1 MKTPMLYGIC
11 ILAATTTLSGCAHF
25 KKLRPATPQEQL
37 LSRDVSKVS
46 IASLVKAKVCCEN
59 FSKVTYQP
67 FQNGSYLIDQ
77 ASPVMPF
84 SDGQSYLAAF
94 KLPEKLSKESYTL
107 SSATGKTAFPVEA
120 MLLDEQF
127 NFVRNI
133 DTSRFLQ
140 TTEPTSKQ
148 LNLQAPLHLS
158 SKEKYLVVYANRQY
172 LGTSL
177 PLDLPT
183 DKVSELP
190 YAAWGVINI
199 QPELKSADPSTVTTT
214 DTLIA
219 AQPVI
224 SKQTQAYYRTAI
236 RSEVAKKHLK
246 QAKQLVKEA
255 QLLGYAA
262 VETIYQKALKKKK
275 KK

>member
-25 KKLRPATPQEQL
+25 KKLRPATPKEQL

-67 FQNGSYLIDQ
+67 FQSGSYLIDQ

-94 KLPEKLSKESYTL
+94 KLPEKPSKETYTL
-107 SSATGKTAFPVEA
+107 SSTTGKTAFPVEV

-127 NFVRNI
+127 NFVRNL

-140 TTEPTSKQ
+140 TTEPSSKQ

-199 QPELKSADPSTVTTT
+199 QPEQMTEEQATST
-214 DTLIA
+214 DTSVLND
-219 AQPVI
+219 QPVI
-224 SKQTQAYYRTAI
+224 SKQTKAYYRTAI

-255 QLLGYAA
+255 QLLGYVEA
-262 VETIYQKALKKKK
+262 ETIYQKALKKKK
-275 KK
+275 